1 MKIVKLALV
10 LACCLCQQ
18 ACQKK
23 SEVNPNDNGYFE
35 ETAKQH
41 AEMQKVSARWKQ
53 AHDLADF
60 IFLKSWIQKG
70 TLQKFVKEVLGEP
83 LHVSKLA
90 NGGETWLYVRSD
102 ADKKQTESWSVVFD
116 EKQKVAGVFNK

>member
-41 AEMQKVSARWKQ
+41 AEMLKVSARWKQ
-53 AHDLADF
+53 THDVVDF
-60 IFLKSWIQKG
+60 LFLKQRIQKG
-70 TLQKFVKEVLGEP
+70 AIPKFVTEILGDP
-83 LHVSKLA
+83 LQVSKLA